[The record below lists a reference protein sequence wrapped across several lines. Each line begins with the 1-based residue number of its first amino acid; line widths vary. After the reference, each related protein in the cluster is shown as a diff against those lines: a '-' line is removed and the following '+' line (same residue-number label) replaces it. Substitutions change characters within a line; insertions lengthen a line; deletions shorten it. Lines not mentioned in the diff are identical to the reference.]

1 MLYLYHGT
9 DTQTSANKARAL
21 VKSLRSKRA
30 DATFVEIDAD
40 HWSKS
45 IVQENAGGQGLFS
58 AKYIILLDRVT
69 ENAEAKDQIA
79 DVTDIMKES
88 DNIFIILEG
97 KLNAD
102 LKKSLEKHAEKTVTS
117 DLKETGGAS
126 GAGGAFAKR
135 DFNIFALGDA
145 IGARDPFKSW
155 SIYRQAIDLGQ
166 ETEAIVGTIFWQVK
180 SIAIAADAPS
190 AAASGLS
197 PFVYSKSK
205 KYAGNYSKEELRAL
219 MGDLI
224 SVYHDGH
231 RGVADMELS
240 IEKLLLGLR

>member
-21 VKSLRSKRA
+21 VKSLRAKRA

-79 DVTDIMKES
+79 DMTEIMKES
-88 DNIFIILEG
+88 DNIFIVLEG

-117 DLKETGGAS
+117 DLKEVAAS
-126 GAGGAFAKR
+126 FKK

-166 ETEAIVGTIFWQVK
+166 ETEAILGTLFWQVK

-190 AAASGLS
+190 TAASGLS

-205 KYAGNYSKEELRAL
+205 KYAGNYSKEELRTL
-219 MGDLI
+219 LGDLI

-231 RGVADMELS
+231 RGIVDMELA